1 MQRLKCVSFKSKVS
15 VTCNFKY
22 VSSST
27 LCTIFVAILF
37 NTFFFTQ
44 AMFTSYRIGLL
55 RFGKLHSMMWTHFP
69 FDIYVGY
76 DFKNF
81 KHYFNVFSWK
91 KHPFE
96 KKKTRGG
103 TAIAITKECRKYEKL
118 IWFWVMMKYSFSIH
132 GLIQILVVIVV
143 GPHY

>member
-1 MQRLKCVSFKSKVS
+1 MCSVWSVCLSNLKCQLLV
-15 VTCNFKY
+15 
-22 VSSST
+22 
-27 LCTIFVAILF
+27 ILSMF
-37 NTFFFTQ
+37 LRQRYAQSLLRFCLIRLFFTQ

-55 RFGKLHSMMWTHFP
+55 RFAKLHSMMWTHFP

-76 DFKNF
+76 EFKNF
-81 KHYFNVFSWK
+81 EHYFNVFWWK

-96 KKKTRGG
+96 KKTREG

-132 GLIQILVVIVV
+132 WLIQILVVIVV
-143 GPHY
+143 GQHY